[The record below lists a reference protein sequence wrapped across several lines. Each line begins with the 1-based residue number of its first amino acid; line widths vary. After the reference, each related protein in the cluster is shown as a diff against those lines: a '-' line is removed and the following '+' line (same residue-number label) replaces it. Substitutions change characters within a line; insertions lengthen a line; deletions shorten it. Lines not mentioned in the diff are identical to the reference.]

1 MIANLI
7 TLANLCLGL
16 YVIQYSNSLSLL
28 YCSQCILFG
37 SLLDCLDGPVARIT
51 GTTSR
56 LGHILDKIADF
67 TTFGLA
73 PVTIINGYSK
83 EDYPEQFSLYCGIW
97 IVGNLYREIS
107 SQTRLGN
114 GDYLGCPSPFV
125 AGVWAYGNIIT
136 TLYFPEYI
144 ETWCVCSTN
153 FLVYLMIDN
162 RHYIHDRLIELD
174 PLRSK
179 QGFINFIVILLI
191 ISTLIIQ
198 PVQTLSLHIP
208 GIWTHTWG
216 GYCLGYII
224 FGAY

>member
-7 TLANLCLGL
+7 TITNLCLGL
-16 YVIQYSNSLSLL
+16 YVIQYSNSISLL
-28 YCSQCILFG
+28 YCSHCILLG

-56 LGHILDKIADF
+56 LGKFLDHIADF
-67 TTFGLA
+67 TTFGVA
-73 PVTIINGYSK
+73 PVTVINTYTREKYPDQFTLCCWII
-83 EDYPEQFSLYCGIW
+83 
-97 IVGNLYREIS
+97 GNLYREFS
-107 SQTRLGN
+107 SQTRLAN

-125 AGVWAYGNIIT
+125 AGLWAYGNIIT
-136 TLYFPEYI
+136 TLYFPEFI

-179 QGFINFIVILLI
+179 QGFINFIVILSI
-191 ISTLIIQ
+191 ISTLIVQ
-198 PVQTLSLHIP
+198 PVETLGLSLP

-224 FGAY
+224 FGPY